1 MEKYQVKDEKFHLP
15 ESWSSVFLGPVLLL
29 QLFKSQRS
37 RINLDECKFFFLNN
51 DNECWE
57 SNSLLDIDKSNRNLN
72 NNSKKILNDNI
83 LHNNIEFP
91 KI

>member
-1 MEKYQVKDEKFHLP
+1 M
-15 ESWSSVFLGPVLLL
+15 SV
-29 QLFKSQRS
+29 S
-37 RINLDECKFFFLNN
+37 FFLNN

-57 SNSLLDIDKSNRNLN
+57 SNSLLNIDKSNRNLN
-72 NNSKKILNDNI
+72 NNTKKILNDNI

>member
-37 RINLDECKFFFLNN
+37 RINLDECKFFLNN

-72 NNSKKILNDNI
+72 NNTKK
-83 LHNNIEFP
+83 
-91 KI
+91 KY